1 MRFTNTRIYCRALEL
16 VRKSQAVV
24 ERLPKGYGFLG
35 DQMRRAA
42 SSVLLNFAEGCGKSS
57 AAERRRYFETARASA
72 YEVAATFD
80 VAHAFGALD
89 DPEHAKAQ
97 DICDHLAAMLTRFE
111 HAKRRR

>member
-16 VRKSQAVV
+16 VRQSQAVG

-89 DPEHAKAQ
+89 DPRHAKAQ
-97 DICDHLAAMLTRFE
+97 DTCDHLAAMLTRFE